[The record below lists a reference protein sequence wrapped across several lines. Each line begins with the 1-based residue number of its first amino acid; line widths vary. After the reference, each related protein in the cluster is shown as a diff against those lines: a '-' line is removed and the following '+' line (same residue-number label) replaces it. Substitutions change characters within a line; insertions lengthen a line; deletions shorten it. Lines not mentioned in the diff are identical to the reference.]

1 MTQAQAVKKYGI
13 PRDIICKVIKLAK
26 VQPTGTVPGYTWKEY
41 DEKDIV
47 DAILLYYRNHY
58 LSEVSRADRWKER
71 AHNVKE
77 IYRKSKPVVED
88 DM

>member
-1 MTQAQAVKKYGI
+1 MTQTQAVHKYGI

-26 VQPTGTVPGYTWKEY
+26 VQPTGTVPGKTRKEY
-41 DEKDIV
+41 NEKDIV

-58 LSEVSRADRWKER
+58 LSEVSRAERWKER
-71 AHNVKE
+71 AHRVKE

-88 DM
+88 DL